1 MRSLSKLTRPAQK
14 AVAHPAPRSPATGGT
29 GAAASCGVA
38 RAASRAARERLT
50 VPLGT
55 ARMMRTVPLSCFSAG
70 ARALGPTGLP
80 VGHYSAGFVRRRAL
94 SGWVSKM
101 ADGTTCA
108 IAPLT
113 IPALSPSAPVND
125 ADARAQ
131 VDVGSQFFVRD
142 RPTTYFRRSGCRCAR
157 SPSFFSS
164 PSTHPSLDVASA
176 RPLSCRRRRS
186 RSSTPKKTC
195 FSARQVHRSF
205 MRARAARGL
214 SRRRARCARLA
225 RRHSVTAA

>member
-1 MRSLSKLTRPAQK
+1 M
-14 AVAHPAPRSPATGGT
+14 
-29 GAAASCGVA
+29 
-38 RAASRAARERLT
+38 
-50 VPLGT
+50 
-55 ARMMRTVPLSCFSAG
+55 PLSCFSAG

-131 VDVGSQFFVRD
+131 VDVESQFIVRD
-142 RPTTYFRRSGCRCAR
+142 RPIAHFCSSGYRCAR
-157 SPSFFSS
+157 SPSLFSS
-164 PSTHPSLDVASA
+164 PSTHPSLDVACAHPLSRRHRLSSQLPKTTRASQHVDSTERARARACARPVSLRRVRSA
-176 RPLSCRRRRS
+176 RWALLLLVPVFAGNAAAQEQ
-186 RSSTPKKTC
+186 RSSTAPLDG
-195 FSARQVHRSF
+195 
-205 MRARAARGL
+205 AACVLRPL
-214 SRRRARCARLA
+214 
-225 RRHSVTAA
+225 